1 MAESAGKAASMAV
14 QPTYEIKTLLE
25 LEEILEVVMMKQKS
39 KGQRLLEAARASR
52 QKQGSNK
59 RLSQIVGKPND
70 RAKFAKTNFNG

>member
-1 MAESAGKAASMAV
+1 
-14 QPTYEIKTLLE
+14 
-25 LEEILEVVMMKQKS
+25 MMKQKS

-70 RAKFAKTNFNG
+70 RAKFAKTNLNG